1 MRRHKTF
8 INRIIPPKRS
18 RKRLGTPGNA
28 WEHPG
33 KAYKSAGIT
42 GPLAKTNNMSE
53 SESEEATQT
62 AQEDLNAAMD
72 SDSDFASESSSVV
85 AITARLCETSQQ
97 VATDFD
103 SDSSDDPFRFSM
115 PSSSGQRMRQ
125 KRTAPEPAGRDDA
138 TLTHLTPL
146 NAKGLS
152 KRQRTMVKEMREQH
166 KKDMAEKRKQAR
178 EARQQE
184 RANRQPERK
193 LRSWSITLAFV
204 GRDIPAQRLTEWNN
218 FVLQQ
223 TRGISAAERGGTCQ
237 YLHAQSAI
245 EIMSTGIRTL
255 RTEIIRALGWDTNP
269 PPEAFRL
276 SLKEIDGSN

>member
-1 MRRHKTF
+1 
-8 INRIIPPKRS
+8 
-18 RKRLGTPGNA
+18 
-28 WEHPG
+28 
-33 KAYKSAGIT
+33 
-42 GPLAKTNNMSE
+42 
-53 SESEEATQT
+53 
-62 AQEDLNAAMD
+62 
-72 SDSDFASESSSVV
+72 
-85 AITARLCETSQQ
+85 
-97 VATDFD
+97 
-103 SDSSDDPFRFSM
+103 
-115 PSSSGQRMRQ
+115 MRQ
-125 KRTAPEPAGRDDA
+125 KRTAPEPAGRDDS
-138 TLTHLTPL
+138 TLSHLTPL

-184 RANRQPERK
+184 RAARQPERK

-237 YLHAQSAI
+237 HLHAQSAI

-255 RTEIIRALGWDTNP
+255 RSEIIKALGWDTNP
-269 PPEAFRL
+269 PPEALKL
-276 SLKEIDGSN
+276 SLKEIDGSKGLYESFDAFTGYVQKDSGLYPDWSLIYTDSVTEDMLTTGILSRLWLLFRFAFVT